1 MPETL
6 KGYLVT
12 RDVIST
18 LGLCLRA
25 FGAVELFRM
34 VDPTDGRL
42 GHA

>member
-6 KGYLVT
+6 KGCLVT

-18 LGLCLRA
+18 LGLRLRA
-25 FGAVELFRM
+25 FGAAELFRM
-34 VDPTDGRL
+34 VDSTDERL